1 MIIVGIRV
9 RELPEIFM
17 ERVIVL
23 VTTSVS
29 CTRARIGMLPRFVNN
44 FEHHLLDNMSARF
57 I

>member
-1 MIIVGIRV
+1 MIIVGV

-29 CTRARIGMLPRFVNN
+29 CTRARIGEVSCFVNN
-44 FEHHLLDNMSARF
+44 FEHRLLDNMSVRF

>member
-17 ERVIVL
+17 ERAIVL

-29 CTRARIGMLPRFVNN
+29 CTRARIGEVSCFVNN
-44 FEHHLLDNMSARF
+44 FEYEVVC
-57 I
+57 